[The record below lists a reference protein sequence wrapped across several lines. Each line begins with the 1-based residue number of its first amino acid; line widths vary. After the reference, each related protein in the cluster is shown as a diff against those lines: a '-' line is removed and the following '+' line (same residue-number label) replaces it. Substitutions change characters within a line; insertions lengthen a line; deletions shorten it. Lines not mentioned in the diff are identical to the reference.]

1 MRKLTIEQMRQLASQ
16 RDGKCLSVVYESN
29 YTDLEWE
36 CKNGHRWFALPK
48 AVKQGHWCTRCVVNS
63 RKKSIEDMQVL
74 AQKKG
79 GKCLSTQYGMNK
91 TKLLWECK
99 KGHQW
104 HATPI
109 AIQRGGWCPV
119 CSGRAPL
126 ALHQMQVLASQK
138 NGKFL
143 SKTYTRTSDLHRWQC
158 AQGHTFQMRPH
169 HVRRGSW
176 CPHCAGKVVTYND
189 MVQMAQRKGGKFL
202 SQEYRGT
209 AVKHDW
215 ECCEGH
221 QWKTTPNS
229 IQSGTWC
236 PFCADRRPYTL
247 EDLREFAKTHDG
259 QCLATEYVNSKTQV
273 LWQCNQAHQ
282 WWVAFHDIKK
292 RKAWCPICAMAG
304 KG

>member
-1 MRKLTIEQMRQLASQ
+1 
-16 RDGKCLSVVYESN
+16 
-29 YTDLEWE
+29 
-36 CKNGHRWFALPK
+36 
-48 AVKQGHWCTRCVVNS
+48 
-63 RKKSIEDMQVL
+63 
-74 AQKKG
+74 
-79 GKCLSTQYGMNK
+79 
-91 TKLLWECK
+91 
-99 KGHQW
+99 
-104 HATPI
+104 
-109 AIQRGGWCPV
+109 
-119 CSGRAPL
+119 
-126 ALHQMQVLASQK
+126 
-138 NGKFL
+138 
-143 SKTYTRTSDLHRWQC
+143 
-158 AQGHTFQMRPH
+158 
-169 HVRRGSW
+169 
-176 CPHCAGKVVTYND
+176 
-189 MVQMAQRKGGKFL
+189 MAQRKGGKFL

-304 KG
+304 KGWWGTVYIVMVYLELYTQFYSQFTPSFDPDSRSSAISLHHNQKAWMPYIHKVMMTLYPL